1 MVRYKPTYLDK
12 TVDKVHKF
20 IKHILANNEDNND
33 ICKDAHVD
41 RILELRKVLIK
52 INIMKNVQCIQG
64 FQNVLK

>member
-1 MVRYKPTYLDK
+1 MGGNQVVRYKPTYLDK

-41 RILELRKVLIK
+41 RILDR
-52 INIMKNVQCIQG
+52 
-64 FQNVLK
+64 F